1 MTYCGGPDA
10 SRTLTLCRAPA
21 ESMYASGTDAVGF
34 CLSMIVVS
42 ELGEVTDWPP
52 SEVMVSP
59 APRPACEA
67 GEPDTTD
74 AISAPEDT
82 GAEPNPPPP
91 NP

>member
-1 MTYCGGPDA
+1 
-10 SRTLTLCRAPA
+10 
-21 ESMYASGTDAVGF
+21 
-34 CLSMIVVS
+34 MIVVS

-52 SEVMVSP
+52 SEVIVSP
-59 APRPACEA
+59 WARPACEA